1 MNCAENTLKL
11 SWVCAKNG
19 KMVLIANSCALCE
32 GSCLIF
38 GQFVKTLDWED
49 EFMANLLAASALIPV
64 ALRPLAS
71 VFTTISIV
79 LNCDFTSHAINLD
92 LVEQSGPHNYHWQQN
107 IADCQFPDKP
117 VSDVTMNTRN
127 QNLNK
132 NSELLLLVE
141 ITESNLYLLS
151 KVPAANVVI
160 VCIMTW
166 IIVLQIMVTSPGV
179 SWTDSIF

>member
-1 MNCAENTLKL
+1 
-11 SWVCAKNG
+11 
-19 KMVLIANSCALCE
+19 
-32 GSCLIF
+32 
-38 GQFVKTLDWED
+38 
-49 EFMANLLAASALIPV
+49 
-64 ALRPLAS
+64 
-71 VFTTISIV
+71 
-79 LNCDFTSHAINLD
+79 
-92 LVEQSGPHNYHWQQN
+92 
-107 IADCQFPDKP
+107 
-117 VSDVTMNTRN
+117 MNTRN

-179 SWTDSIF
+179 S